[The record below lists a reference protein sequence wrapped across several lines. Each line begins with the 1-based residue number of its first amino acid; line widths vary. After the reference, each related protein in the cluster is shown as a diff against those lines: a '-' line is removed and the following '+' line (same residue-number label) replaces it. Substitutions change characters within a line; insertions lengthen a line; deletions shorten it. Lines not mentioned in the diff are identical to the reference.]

1 MLHAL
6 STMLRMVPLPRFACA
21 ARWRMK
27 HAVENETQRPAMTE
41 TLRRAARALLAVSDK
56 SGIVEFARTLS
67 GYGIE
72 LVSTGGTRMTLNEA
86 GLAAREVSELT
97 GFPEMMDG
105 RVKTLHPAVHGG
117 LLAIRNNPAHADA
130 MRAHHIRPI
139 DLLVVN
145 LYPFEETVAR
155 GASFDDCI
163 ENIDIGGPAM
173 IRAAAK
179 NHADVA
185 VIVEPTDYALVLD
198 EFARHGGMTTLAL
211 RRRLAAKAY
220 ARTAAYDAA
229 IANWFANELGERAPD
244 FRSFGGRLIE
254 ELRYGEN
261 PHQSAAFYITPDRRF
276 GVATAR
282 QAQGKQ
288 LSYNNINDT
297 DAAFECVAEFDP
309 ARTAACAIIKHA
321 NPCGVAEG
329 GSLVDAYRKA
339 LACDPV
345 SAFGGIVALN
355 RPLDASAAR
364 AITEIFTEVIIA
376 PDATEEATAI
386 VGAKKNLR
394 LLLAGGL
401 PDPRAGGLTAKTV
414 AGGLLVQTRD
424 NAVVD
429 DIELKPV
436 TRRAPTN
443 AELRDLRFAFRV
455 AKHVKSNTIVYA
467 KDSATVGIGAGQM
480 SRVDAARIAARKAED
495 AAKQAGLKEPATKG
509 SVVASD
515 AFFPFADGL
524 LVAIE
529 AGATAVI
536 QPGGS
541 VRDDEVIKAADDH
554 GIAMVLTGVRHF
566 RH

>member
-1 MLHAL
+1 
-6 STMLRMVPLPRFACA
+6 
-21 ARWRMK
+21 
-27 HAVENETQRPAMTE
+27 MTDH
-41 TLRRAARALLAVSDK
+41 LRRVLRAVISVGDK
-56 SGIVEFARTLS
+56 TGVVEFARALA

-72 LVSTGGTRMTLNEA
+72 LVSTGGTRKTLSDA
-86 GLAAREVSELT
+86 GLSVLDVSDLT
-97 GFPEMMDG
+97 GFAEMMDG

-117 LLAIRNNPAHADA
+117 LLAVRGNPVHVAALK
-130 MRAHHIRPI
+130 RHHIRPI
-139 DLLVVN
+139 DMLVVN
-145 LYPFEETVAR
+145 LYPFAETVAR
-155 GASFDDCI
+155 GADFAACL

-179 NHADVA
+179 NHEDVT
-185 VIVEPTDYALVLD
+185 VLVEAADYATVLA
-198 EFARHGGMTTLAL
+198 ELAQHEGMTTLTL

-229 IANWFANELGERAPD
+229 IANWFAGQLDDFAPD
-244 FRSFGGRLIE
+244 YRAFGGRLIE
-254 ELRYGEN
+254 PLRYGEN
-261 PHQSAAFYITPDRRF
+261 PHQSAAFYRTPNLRF

-282 QAQGKQ
+282 QAQGKK

-297 DAAFECVAEFDP
+297 DAAYECVAEFDP
-309 ARTAACAIIKHA
+309 ARTAACAIVKHA

-329 GSLVDAYRKA
+329 QSLHEAYCKA

-345 SAFGGIVALN
+345 SAFGGIVAFN
-355 RPLDASAAR
+355 RTLDAEAAR
-364 AITEIFTEVIIA
+364 AVTEIFTEVIIA
-376 PDATEEATAI
+376 PDATAEAIAM

-394 LLLAGGL
+394 LLLAGGV
-401 PDPRAGGLTAKTV
+401 PDPRAAGLTAKTV
-414 AGGLLVQTRD
+414 AGGLLVQSRD

-429 DIELKPV
+429 DMELKPV
-436 TRRAPTN
+436 TKRAPSN

-455 AKHVKSNTIVYA
+455 AKHVKSNSIVYA

-495 AAKQAGLKEPATKG
+495 TAQAADRQEPLTTG

-554 GIAMVLTGVRHF
+554 GIAMVTTGTRHF